1 MIFSL
6 LAERYSVYRFPPGR
20 IPAIDLGGEDFVCLA
35 GTAEEVSL
43 VCRSGI
49 AEGAERE
56 EEGWRVLKLAGPVD
70 FGVVGVLA
78 EASTLL
84 ATAGVSIF
92 AVSTFDTDYILVKD
106 VSLGSAV
113 EALEGGGHRIVGYGL
128 SIEVDVSAEGAAFGG
143 GGSP

>member
-20 IPAIDLGGEDFVCLA
+20 IPAIDLEGEDFVCLA

-56 EEGWRVLKLAGPVD
+56 EGGWRVLKLAGPID
-70 FGVVGVLA
+70 FGVTGVLA
-78 EASTLL
+78 GASGLL
-84 ATAGVSIF
+84 AAAGVSIF

-106 VSLGSAV
+106 ASLGKAIH
-113 EALEGGGHRIVGYGL
+113 ALEGGGHRVTGNGQSTEGDL
-128 SIEVDVSAEGAAFGG
+128 SAEGAAAGA